1 MNICCK
7 WKPNGWKKDDEVR
20 KKIQQ
25 ESEQFMNIFN
35 EFFLFFVFWCWIV
48 CCKLMVM
55 ANISHYFCV
64 SYVQVTNGQ
73 GFCFEA
79 FDDLWWW

>member
-1 MNICCK
+1 
-7 WKPNGWKKDDEVR
+7 
-20 KKIQQ
+20 
-25 ESEQFMNIFN
+25 
-35 EFFLFFVFWCWIV
+35 
-48 CCKLMVM
+48 MVM
-55 ANISHYFCV
+55 ANILDCFCV